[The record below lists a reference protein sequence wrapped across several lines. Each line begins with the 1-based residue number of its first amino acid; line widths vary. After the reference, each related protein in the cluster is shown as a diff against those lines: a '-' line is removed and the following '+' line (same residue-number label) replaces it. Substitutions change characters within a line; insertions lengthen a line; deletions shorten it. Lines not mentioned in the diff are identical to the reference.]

1 MKLKIFLIIS
11 IMVLAGVL
19 VATWPDGKVR
29 VIFCDVG
36 QGDGILLAQN
46 NFEML
51 IDTGPENMKM
61 VQCLEKHLPFWDKT
75 IEAVVLTHSDSD
87 HSGGLKQIRNYYKIN
102 EQNIYS
108 WSLRK
113 DDILKYGSIVYEVL
127 SPSEDWGNENDNS
140 TVGVL
145 KVKDMSFLLMGDVTS
160 NVEQKLVWRKELL
173 LGDGL
178 KPSRTIL
185 KISHHGS
192 VEATSQELLEAVKPV
207 EAIISVGKNNR
218 FGHPTK
224 VVLDKL
230 NRAGVK
236 IWRTDEQG
244 EREFDL

>member
-1 MKLKIFLIIS
+1 M
-11 IMVLAGVL
+11 
-19 VATWPDGKVR
+19 ATWPDGKVR

-36 QGDGILLAQN
+36 QGDGMLVMQN

-61 VQCLEKHLPFWDKT
+61 VACLEKHLPFWDKT

-113 DDILKYGSIVYEVL
+113 DDVLKYGSIVYEVL

-145 KVKDMSFLLMGDVTS
+145 KVKDISFLLMGDVTG
-160 NVEQKLVWRKELL
+160 NVEQKLVWRHELL
-173 LGDGL
+173 DQEAR
-178 KPSRTIL
+178 SMNQEIIL

-192 VEATSQELLEAVKPV
+192 AEATSQELLDAVKPAETV
-207 EAIISVGKNNR
+207 ISVGKNNR

-224 VVLDKL
+224 VVLDRLKQ
-230 NRAGVK
+230 AGIK